1 MRNQLSILD
10 VPVDVITMKE
20 AVQRVQNFYSEPG
33 LHSVVTVNA
42 EMVMRAQQDKELHD
56 ILKQADIAV
65 PDGAGVLWA
74 AEQMGYHIPE
84 RVAGCDLAIALLAEA
99 AKHKTPVYFLGA
111 APGVAEQAVKNM
123 EARLGSLQVVG
134 IHSGFF
140 DEQEEK
146 QIIKTIEEGG
156 TKLVLV
162 ALGVPKQE
170 KWITTKLNHLSG
182 VVAIGIGG
190 SFDVMAGTVKRA
202 PAWMQ
207 RNRLEWLYRL
217 ANQPQR
223 IGRMMALPKFM
234 WAVKKAKK

>member
-74 AEQMGYHIPE
+74 AEQMGQHIPE
-84 RVAGCDLAIALLAEA
+84 RVAGCDLAVALLAEA
-99 AKHKTPVYFLGA
+99 AKNKTPVYFLGA

-140 DEQEEK
+140 
-146 QIIKTIEEGG
+146 
-156 TKLVLV
+156 
-162 ALGVPKQE
+162 
-170 KWITTKLNHLSG
+170 
-182 VVAIGIGG
+182 
-190 SFDVMAGTVKRA
+190 
-202 PAWMQ
+202 
-207 RNRLEWLYRL
+207 
-217 ANQPQR
+217 
-223 IGRMMALPKFM
+223 
-234 WAVKKAKK
+234 

>member
-20 AVQRVQNFYSEPG
+20 AVQRVQNLYSEPG
-33 LHSVVTVNA
+33 LHTVVTVNA
-42 EMVMRAQQDKELHD
+42 EMVMRARHDKELHQ
-56 ILKQADIAV
+56 ILKQADMAV

-74 AEQMGYHIPE
+74 AEQLGQHIPE
-84 RVAGCDLAIALLAEA
+84 RVAGCDLAVALLQEA
-99 AKHKTPVYFLGA
+99 SQHKTPVYFFGA
-111 APGVAEQAVKNM
+111 EPGVAEQAVKNM
-123 EARLGSLQVVG
+123 EALIGPLQVVG

-140 DEQEEK
+140 EEQEEVN
-146 QIIKTIEEGG
+146 IIKAIEDGG
-156 TKLVLV
+156 AKLVLV

-170 KWITTKLNHLSG
+170 KWITSKLSHLDK
-182 VVAIGIGG
+182 VVAIGLGG

-202 PAWMQ
+202 PQWMQ

-217 ANQPQR
+217 LNQPQR

-234 WAVKKAKK
+234 WAVKQSKK